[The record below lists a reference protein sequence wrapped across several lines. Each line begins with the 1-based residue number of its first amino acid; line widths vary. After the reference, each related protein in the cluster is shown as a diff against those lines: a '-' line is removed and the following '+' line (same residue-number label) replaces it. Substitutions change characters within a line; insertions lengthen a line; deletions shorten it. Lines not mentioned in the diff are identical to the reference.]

1 MLSMICKE
9 VKQMFLNLFRQ
20 DLPEQPITINLKVN
34 EKRIVDWLFSKDRL
48 EQIAGDKYY
57 KGIHDILFRK
67 RTAIGA
73 NGELIQVD
81 NLPNNKIV
89 DNQYKKIVDQ
99 KTNYLVSKSVT
110 FLTELDVN
118 KKLQDEINKYFN
130 YDFDILMKA
139 ICADSLNCGIGWLYV
154 YYDEKGKFKLK
165 RFAPY
170 EILPIWKDEEKTELE
185 FVIRFYD
192 IKKYVN
198 GEFKIFHKVEIYK
211 QDGIEYYDFINNQLI
226 PDTTKESGAYFKIN
240 NKNYNWGKI
249 PITYFKYNYFM
260 LPLIRDL
267 KTLQDVLNTALSDW
281 QNNMQEDSRNSI
293 LILKNYDGENLGE
306 FRQNLATY
314 GAVKIREDGD
324 VKLLKVEINTG
335 QYKEFIEFI
344 KKEMISV
351 AKAYDAIDL
360 RSGNEPNELQIKSVL
375 NDIDMDANSMDIEF
389 KHSLKRILWFFK
401 ADLANRNIGNFFD
414 DDTEIIFNKDQ
425 ITNESQVIS
434 DIKNSVGIVSHKTL
448 LKNHPYVYDVEQ
460 EEKQIQEE
468 HLVNNNLQVND
479 SKRTDNDIDDNIKK
493 GAKEGNNG

>member
-1 MLSMICKE
+1 
-9 VKQMFLNLFRQ
+9 MFLNLFKQ
-20 DLPEQPITINLKVN
+20 DLPEQPIIINLKVN

-48 EQIAGDKYY
+48 EQITGDKYY

-89 DNQYKKIVDQ
+89 
-99 KTNYLVSKSVT
+99 SKSVT

-118 KKLQDEINKYFN
+118 EKLQNELDKYFN
-130 YDFDILMKA
+130 YDFDILMK
-139 ICADSLNCGIGWLYV
+139 IVCIDSLNCGIGWIYS

-170 EILPIWKDEEKTELE
+170 EILPIWADEEKTELE
-185 FVIRFYD
+185 LAIRFYD

-198 GEFKIFHKVEIYK
+198 GEFQICHKVEIYK

-260 LPLIRDL
+260 L
-267 KTLQDVLNTALSDW
+267 
-281 QNNMQEDSRNSI
+281 SRNSI

-375 NDIDMDANSMDIEF
+375 NDIDMDANSMDVEF

-401 ADLANRNIGNFFD
+401 ADLANRNIGNFFN

-425 ITNESQVIS
+425 ITNESQVIN

-460 EEKQIQEE
+460 EEKQMQEE
-468 HLVNNNLQVND
+468 NMVNNLQV
-479 SKRTDNDIDDNIKK
+479 DDNIKK
-493 GAKEGNNG
+493 GVKEGNNG

>member
-1 MLSMICKE
+1 
-9 VKQMFLNLFRQ
+9 MFLNIFKQ

-48 EQIAGDKYY
+48 EQITGDKYY

-89 DNQYKKIVDQ
+89 DNLYKKIVDQ

-110 FLTELDVN
+110 FLTKLDE
-118 KKLQDEINKYFN
+118 KLQNEIDKYFN

-139 ICADSLNCGIGWLYV
+139 ICVDSLNCGIGWIYP
-154 YYDEKGKFKLK
+154 YYDDKGNFKLK
-165 RFAPY
+165 RFPPY
-170 EILPIWKDEEKTELE
+170 EILPIWIDEEKTELE
-185 FVIRFYD
+185 LAIRFYD
-192 IKKYVN
+192 VKTYIN
-198 GEFKIFHKVEIYK
+198 GEFKICHKVEIYK
-211 QDGIEYYDFINNQLI
+211 RDGIKYYDFINNQLI
-226 PDTTKESGAYFKIN
+226 PDTTKESGAYFKVN
-240 NKNYNWGKI
+240 NKAYNWGKI
-249 PITYFKYNYFM
+249 PLTAFKYNYSM
-260 LPLIRDL
+260 IPLIRD
-267 KTLQDVLNTALSDW
+267 
-281 QNNMQEDSRNSI
+281 
-293 LILKNYDGENLGE
+293 LGE

-401 ADLANRNIGNFFD
+401 ADLANRNIGNFFN

-425 ITNESQVIS
+425 ITNESQVIN

-468 HLVNNNLQVND
+468 HLANNNIQI
-479 SKRTDNDIDDNIKK
+479 NDIQNADNNKVLKKKSNSFDEEIKK
-493 GAKEGNNG
+493 GVNEAKNE

>member
-9 VKQMFLNLFRQ
+9 VKQMFLNIFKQ

-34 EKRIVDWLFSKDRL
+34 EKRIVDWLFSKHRL
-48 EQIAGDKYY
+48 EQITGDKYY

-89 DNQYKKIVDQ
+89 DNLYKKIVDQ
-99 KTNYLVSKSVT
+99 KINYLVSKSVT
-110 FLTELDVN
+110 FSTDNVKYQEQLD
-118 KKLQDEINKYFN
+118 KYFN

-139 ICADSLNCGIGWLYV
+139 VCTDSLNCGVGWLYS
-154 YYDEKGKFKLK
+154 YYDEKGNFKLK

-170 EILPIWKDEEKTELE
+170 EILPIWADEEKTELE

-192 IKKYVN
+192 IKTYIN
-198 GEFKIFHKVEIYK
+198 GAFKICHKVEIYK
-211 QDGIEYYDFINNQLI
+211 QYGIEYYDFINNRLI
-226 PDTTKESGAYFKIN
+226 QDTTKESGPYFKIN

-293 LILKNYDGENLGE
+293 LVLKNYDGENLGE

-344 KKEMISV
+344 KKEMISI

-375 NDIDMDANSMDIEF
+375 NDIDMDANSMDVEF
-389 KHSLKRILWFFK
+389 KHSLKHILWFFK
-401 ADLANRNIGNFFD
+401 ADLANRNIGNFFN

-448 LKNHPYVYDVEQ
+448 LKNHPYVHDIEKEEEQ
-460 EEKQIQEE
+460 IKEE
-468 HLVNNNLQVND
+468 HLINNNLQIND
-479 SKRTDNDIDDNIKK
+479 SKRTDNSFDEEIKK
-493 GAKEGNNG
+493 GANEAKNE

>member
-1 MLSMICKE
+1 MLLFKLCE
-9 VKQMFLNLFRQ
+9 GVKNVFLNIFKQ

-48 EQIAGDKYY
+48 EQITGDKYY

-67 RTAIGA
+67 RTAIG
-73 NGELIQVD
+73 NDGKLIEVD

-89 DNQYKKIVDQ
+89 DNLYKKIVDQ
-99 KTNYLVSKSVT
+99 KTNYLVSKSII
-110 FLTELDVN
+110 FATEN
-118 KKLQDEINKYFN
+118 EKLQDEIDKYFN

-139 ICADSLNCGIGWLYV
+139 ICVDSLNCGIGWIYP
-154 YYDEKGKFKLK
+154 YYDGDGNFKLK
-165 RFAPY
+165 RFPPY
-170 EILPIWKDEEKTELE
+170 EILPIWVDEEKTKLELA
-185 FVIRFYD
+185 IRFYD
-192 IKKYVN
+192 VKTYIN
-198 GEFKIFHKVEIYK
+198 GEFKICHKVEIYK
-211 QDGIEYYDFINNQLI
+211 RDGIEYYDFINNQLI
-226 PDTTKESGAYFKIN
+226 PDTTKESGAYFKVN
-240 NKNYNWGKI
+240 NKAYNWGKI
-249 PITYFKYNYFM
+249 PLTAFKYNYSM
-260 LPLIRDL
+260 IPLIRDL

-281 QNNMQEDSRNSI
+281 QNNMQEDSRNAI
-293 LILKNYDGENLGE
+293 IVIKNYDGENLGE

-344 KKEMISV
+344 KKEMINV

-375 NDIDMDANSMDIEF
+375 NDIDMDANSMDLEF

-401 ADLANRNIGNFFD
+401 ADLANRNIGNFFN
-414 DDTEIIFNKDQ
+414 DDTEIIFKKNQ
-425 ITNESQVIS
+425 ITNESQIIN
-434 DIKNSVGIVSHKTL
+434 DIKNSVEIVSHKTL

-479 SKRTDNDIDDNIKK
+479 NIKK
-493 GAKEGNNG
+493 GVNEAKNE

>member
-1 MLSMICKE
+1 MLSMIYKE
-9 VKQMFLNLFRQ
+9 VKQMFLNLFKQ

-67 RTAIGA
+67 RTAIG
-73 NGELIQVD
+73 NDGNLIEVD

-110 FLTELDVN
+110 FSTEN
-118 KKLQDEINKYFN
+118 EKFQNEIKKYFD
-130 YDFDILMKA
+130 YDFNILMKA
-139 ICADSLNCGIGWLYV
+139 ICADSLNCGIGWLYA
-154 YYDEKGKFKLK
+154 YYDEKGNFKLK

-170 EILPIWKDEEKTELE
+170 EILPIWADEEKTKLE

-192 IKKYVN
+192 VKKYVN
-198 GEFKIFHKVEIYK
+198 SEFKICHKVEIYK
-211 QDGIEYYDFINNQLI
+211 QDGIEYYNFINNQLI
-226 PDTTKESGAYFKIN
+226 PDKTKESGAYFKIN

-267 KTLQDVLNTALSDW
+267 KTLQDVLNTSLSDW
-281 QNNMQEDSRNSI
+281 QNNMQEDSRNAI
-293 LILKNYDGENLGE
+293 IVIKNYDGENLGE

-375 NDIDMDANSMDIEF
+375 NDIDMDANSMDLEF

-401 ADLANRNIGNFFD
+401 ADLANRNIGNFFND
-414 DDTEIIFNKDQ
+414 NTEIIFNKDQ
-425 ITNESQVIS
+425 ITNESQVIN

-468 HLVNNNLQVND
+468 HLVNNNLQV
-479 SKRTDNDIDDNIKK
+479 DDNIKK
-493 GAKEGNNG
+493 GVNEAKNE

>member
-1 MLSMICKE
+1 
-9 VKQMFLNLFRQ
+9 MFLNLFKQ

-67 RTAIGA
+67 RTAIG
-73 NGELIQVD
+73 NDGNLIEVD

-110 FLTELDVN
+110 FSTEN
-118 KKLQDEINKYFN
+118 EKFQNEIKKYFD
-130 YDFDILMKA
+130 YDFNILMKA
-139 ICADSLNCGIGWLYV
+139 ICADSLNCGIGWLYA
-154 YYDEKGKFKLK
+154 YYDEKGNFKLK

-170 EILPIWKDEEKTELE
+170 EILPIWADEEKTKLE

-192 IKKYVN
+192 VKKYIN
-198 GEFKIFHKVEIYK
+198 SEFKICHKVEIYK
-211 QDGIEYYDFINNQLI
+211 QDGIEYYNFINNQLI
-226 PDTTKESGAYFKIN
+226 PDKTKESGAYFKIN

-267 KTLQDVLNTALSDW
+267 KTLQDVLNTSLSDW
-281 QNNMQEDSRNSI
+281 QNNMQEDSRNAI
-293 LILKNYDGENLGE
+293 IVIKNYDGENLGE

-375 NDIDMDANSMDIEF
+375 NDIDMDANSMDLEF

-401 ADLANRNIGNFFD
+401 ADLANRNIGNFFND
-414 DDTEIIFNKDQ
+414 NTEIIFNKDQ
-425 ITNESQVIS
+425 ITNESQVIN

-468 HLVNNNLQVND
+468 HLVNNNLQV
-479 SKRTDNDIDDNIKK
+479 DDNIKK
-493 GAKEGNNG
+493 GVNEAKNE

>member
-1 MLSMICKE
+1 MLAMICKE
-9 VKQMFLNLFRQ
+9 VKQMFLNIFKQ

-34 EKRIVDWLFSKDRL
+34 EKRIVDWLFS
-48 EQIAGDKYY
+48 
-57 KGIHDILFRK
+57 DILFRK

-89 DNQYKKIVDQ
+89 DNLYKKIVDQ

-110 FLTELDVN
+110 FLTELDE
-118 KKLQDEINKYFN
+118 KLQNEIDKYFN

-139 ICADSLNCGIGWLYV
+139 ICVDSLNCGIGWIYP
-154 YYDEKGKFKLK
+154 YYDDKGNFKLK
-165 RFAPY
+165 RFPPY
-170 EILPIWKDEEKTELE
+170 EILPIWIDEEKTELE
-185 FVIRFYD
+185 LAIRFYD
-192 IKKYVN
+192 VKTYIN
-198 GEFKIFHKVEIYK
+198 GEFKICHKVEIYK
-211 QDGIEYYDFINNQLI
+211 RDGIKYYDFINNQLI
-226 PDTTKESGAYFKIN
+226 PDTTKESGAYFKVN
-240 NKNYNWGKI
+240 NKAYNWGKI
-249 PITYFKYNYFM
+249 PLTAFKYNYSM
-260 LPLIRDL
+260 IPLIRDL

-401 ADLANRNIGNFFD
+401 ADLANRNIGNFFN

-425 ITNESQVIS
+425 ITNESQVIN

-460 EEKQIQEE
+460 EEKQMQEE
-468 HLVNNNLQVND
+468 HLINNNLQIND
-479 SKRTDNDIDDNIKK
+479 SKRTDNNVDDNIKK
-493 GAKEGNNG
+493 GAKECNNG

>member
-1 MLSMICKE
+1 
-9 VKQMFLNLFRQ
+9 MFLNLFKQ
-20 DLPEQPITINLKVN
+20 DLPEQPIIINLKVN

-48 EQIAGDKYY
+48 EQITGDKYY

-89 DNQYKKIVDQ
+89 DNLYKKIVDQ

-118 KKLQDEINKYFN
+118 EKLQNELDKYFN
-130 YDFDILMKA
+130 YDFDILMK
-139 ICADSLNCGIGWLYV
+139 IVCIDSLNCGIGWIYS

-170 EILPIWKDEEKTELE
+170 EILPIWADEEKTELE
-185 FVIRFYD
+185 LAIRFYD

-198 GEFKIFHKVEIYK
+198 GEFQICHKVEIYK

-375 NDIDMDANSMDIEF
+375 NDIDMDANSMDVEF

-401 ADLANRNIGNFFD
+401 ADLANRNIGNFFN

-425 ITNESQVIS
+425 ITNESQVIN

-460 EEKQIQEE
+460 EEKQMQEE
-468 HLVNNNLQVND
+468 NMVNNLQV
-479 SKRTDNDIDDNIKK
+479 DDNIKK
-493 GAKEGNNG
+493 GVKEGNNG

>member
-1 MLSMICKE
+1 MLSMIYKE
-9 VKQMFLNLFRQ
+9 VKQMFLNLFKQ

-67 RTAIGA
+67 RTAIG
-73 NGELIQVD
+73 NDGNLIEVD

-110 FLTELDVN
+110 FSTEN
-118 KKLQDEINKYFN
+118 EKFQNEIKKYFD
-130 YDFDILMKA
+130 YDFNILMKA
-139 ICADSLNCGIGWLYV
+139 ICADSLNCGIGWLYA
-154 YYDEKGKFKLK
+154 YYDEKGNFKLK

-170 EILPIWKDEEKTELE
+170 EILPIWADEEKTKLE

-192 IKKYVN
+192 VKKYIN
-198 GEFKIFHKVEIYK
+198 SEFKICHKVEIYK
-211 QDGIEYYDFINNQLI
+211 QDGIEYYNFINNQLI
-226 PDTTKESGAYFKIN
+226 PDKTKESGAYFKIN

-267 KTLQDVLNTALSDW
+267 KTLQDVLNTSLSDW
-281 QNNMQEDSRNSI
+281 QNNMQEDSRNAI
-293 LILKNYDGENLGE
+293 IVIKNYDGENLGE

-375 NDIDMDANSMDIEF
+375 NDIDMDANSMDLEF

-401 ADLANRNIGNFFD
+401 ADLANRNIGNFFND
-414 DDTEIIFNKDQ
+414 NTEIIFNKDQ
-425 ITNESQVIS
+425 ITNESQVIN
-434 DIKNSVGIVSHKTL
+434 DIKNSIGIVSHKTL

-468 HLVNNNLQVND
+468 HLVNNNLQV
-479 SKRTDNDIDDNIKK
+479 DDNIKK
-493 GAKEGNNG
+493 GVNEAKNE

>member
-9 VKQMFLNLFRQ
+9 VKQMFLNLFKQ

-67 RTAIGA
+67 RTAIG
-73 NGELIQVD
+73 NDGKLIEVD

-99 KTNYLVSKSVT
+99 KTNYLVSKSIT

-130 YDFDILMKA
+130 YDFDTLMKA
-139 ICADSLNCGIGWLYV
+139 ICADSLNCGIGWLYS

-170 EILPIWKDEEKTELE
+170 EILPIWADEEKKELE

-192 IKKYVN
+192 VKKYVN
-198 GEFKIFHKVEIYK
+198 GEFKICHKVEIYK
-211 QDGIEYYDFINNQLI
+211 QDGIEYYNFINNQLI
-226 PDTTKESGAYFKIN
+226 QDTTKESGAYFKIN

-281 QNNMQEDSRNSI
+281 RNDMQEDSRNSI
-293 LILKNYDGENLGE
+293 LVLKNYDGENLGE

-324 VKLLKVEINTG
+324 VKLLKVEINT
-335 QYKEFIEFI
+335 
-344 KKEMISV
+344 
-351 AKAYDAIDL
+351 
-360 RSGNEPNELQIKSVL
+360 
-375 NDIDMDANSMDIEF
+375 
-389 KHSLKRILWFFK
+389 RIVW
-401 ADLANRNIGNFFD
+401 I
-414 DDTEIIFNKDQ
+414 
-425 ITNESQVIS
+425 
-434 DIKNSVGIVSHKTL
+434 
-448 LKNHPYVYDVEQ
+448 
-460 EEKQIQEE
+460 
-468 HLVNNNLQVND
+468 
-479 SKRTDNDIDDNIKK
+479 
-493 GAKEGNNG
+493 

>member
-1 MLSMICKE
+1 MLSMIYKE
-9 VKQMFLNLFRQ
+9 VKQMFLNLFKQ

-67 RTAIGA
+67 RTAIG
-73 NGELIQVD
+73 NDGNLIEVD

-110 FLTELDVN
+110 FSTEN
-118 KKLQDEINKYFN
+118 EKFQNEIKKYFD
-130 YDFDILMKA
+130 YDFNILMKA
-139 ICADSLNCGIGWLYV
+139 ICADSLNCGIGWLYA
-154 YYDEKGKFKLK
+154 YYDEKGNFKLK

-170 EILPIWKDEEKTELE
+170 EILPIWADEEKTKLE

-192 IKKYVN
+192 VKKYVN
-198 GEFKIFHKVEIYK
+198 SEFKICHKVEIYK
-211 QDGIEYYDFINNQLI
+211 QDGIEYYNFINNQLI
-226 PDTTKESGAYFKIN
+226 PDKTKESGAYFKIN

-267 KTLQDVLNTALSDW
+267 KTLQDVLNTSLSDW
-281 QNNMQEDSRNSI
+281 QNNMQEDSRNAI
-293 LILKNYDGENLGE
+293 IVIKNYDGENLGE

-375 NDIDMDANSMDIEF
+375 NDIDMDANSMDLEF

-401 ADLANRNIGNFFD
+401 ADLANRNIDNFFND
-414 DDTEIIFNKDQ
+414 NTEIIFNKDQ
-425 ITNESQVIS
+425 ITNESQVIN

-468 HLVNNNLQVND
+468 HLVNNNLQV
-479 SKRTDNDIDDNIKK
+479 DDNIKK
-493 GAKEGNNG
+493 GVNEAKNE

>member
-1 MLSMICKE
+1 
-9 VKQMFLNLFRQ
+9 MFLNLFKQ

-34 EKRIVDWLFSKDRL
+34 EKRIIDWLFSKDRL

-67 RTAIGA
+67 RTAIG
-73 NGELIQVD
+73 NDGKLIEVD

-89 DNQYKKIVDQ
+89 DNQYKKLVDQ

-110 FLTELDVN
+110 FLAELDVN
-118 KKLQDEINKYFN
+118 EKLQNKLDKYFN

-139 ICADSLNCGIGWLYV
+139 VCTDSLNCGVGWLYP
-154 YYDEKGKFKLK
+154 YYDEEGNFKLK

-170 EILPIWKDEEKTELE
+170 EILPIWADEEKTKLE

-192 IKKYVN
+192 VKKYVN
-198 GEFKIFHKVEIYK
+198 GEFKICHKVEIYK

-267 KTLQDVLNTALSDW
+267 KTLQD
-281 QNNMQEDSRNSI
+281 
-293 LILKNYDGENLGE
+293 ENLGE

-375 NDIDMDANSMDIEF
+375 NDIDMDANSMDLEF

-401 ADLANRNIGNFFD
+401 ADLANRNIGNFFN

-425 ITNESQVIS
+425 ITNESQVIN

-468 HLVNNNLQVND
+468 HLVNNNLQV
-479 SKRTDNDIDDNIKK
+479 DDNIKK
-493 GAKEGNNG
+493 GVNEANNE

>member
-1 MLSMICKE
+1 MLLFKLCE
-9 VKQMFLNLFRQ
+9 GVKNVFLNIFKQ

-48 EQIAGDKYY
+48 EQITGDKYY

-67 RTAIGA
+67 RTAIG
-73 NGELIQVD
+73 NDGKLIEVD

-89 DNQYKKIVDQ
+89 DNLYKKIVDQ
-99 KTNYLVSKSVT
+99 KTNYLVSKSII
-110 FLTELDVN
+110 FATEN
-118 KKLQDEINKYFN
+118 EKLQDEIDKYFN

-139 ICADSLNCGIGWLYV
+139 ICVDSLNCGIGWIYP
-154 YYDEKGKFKLK
+154 YYDGDGNFKLK
-165 RFAPY
+165 RFPPY
-170 EILPIWKDEEKTELE
+170 EILPIWVDEEKTKLELA
-185 FVIRFYD
+185 IRFYD
-192 IKKYVN
+192 VKTYIN
-198 GEFKIFHKVEIYK
+198 GEFKICHKVEIYK
-211 QDGIEYYDFINNQLI
+211 RDGIEYYDFINNQLI
-226 PDTTKESGAYFKIN
+226 PDTTKESGAYFKVN
-240 NKNYNWGKI
+240 NKAYNWGKI
-249 PITYFKYNYFM
+249 PLTAFKYNYSM
-260 LPLIRDL
+260 IPLIRDL

-281 QNNMQEDSRNSI
+281 QNNMQEDSRNAI
-293 LILKNYDGENLGE
+293 IVIKNYDGENLGE

-344 KKEMISV
+344 KKEMINV

-375 NDIDMDANSMDIEF
+375 NDIDMDANSMDLEF

-401 ADLANRNIGNFFD
+401 ADLANRNIGNFFN
-414 DDTEIIFNKDQ
+414 DDTEIIFKKNQ
-425 ITNESQVIS
+425 ITNESQIIN
-434 DIKNSVGIVSHKTL
+434 DIKNSVEIVSHKTL

-468 HLVNNNLQVND
+468 HLVNNNLQV
-479 SKRTDNDIDDNIKK
+479 DDNIKK
-493 GAKEGNNG
+493 GVNEAKNE

>member
-1 MLSMICKE
+1 
-9 VKQMFLNLFRQ
+9 MFLNLFNKQ

-48 EQIAGDKYY
+48 EQITGDKYY

-67 RTAIGA
+67 RTAIG
-73 NGELIQVD
+73 NDGKLIEVD

-89 DNQYKKIVDQ
+89 DNLYKKIVDQ
-99 KTNYLVSKSVT
+99 KTNYLASKSVI
-110 FLTELDVN
+110 FSTEN
-118 KKLQDEINKYFN
+118 EKFQDEINKYFN

-139 ICADSLNCGIGWLYV
+139 ICVDSLNCGIGWIYP
-154 YYDEKGKFKLK
+154 YYDGDGNFKLK
-165 RFAPY
+165 RFPPY
-170 EILPIWKDEEKTELE
+170 EILPIWVDEEKTKLELA
-185 FVIRFYD
+185 IRFYD
-192 IKKYVN
+192 VKTYIN
-198 GEFKIFHKVEIYK
+198 GEFKICHKVEIYK
-211 QDGIEYYDFINNQLI
+211 RDGIEYYDFINNQLI
-226 PDTTKESGAYFKIN
+226 PDTTKESGAYFKVN
-240 NKNYNWGKI
+240 NKAYNWGKI
-249 PITYFKYNYFM
+249 PLTAFKYNYSM
-260 LPLIRDL
+260 IPLIRDL

-401 ADLANRNIGNFFD
+401 ADLANRNIGNFFN

-460 EEKQIQEE
+460 EEKQMQEE
-468 HLVNNNLQVND
+468 HLINNIQNA
-479 SKRTDNDIDDNIKK
+479 DNNVDDNIKK

>member
-1 MLSMICKE
+1 
-9 VKQMFLNLFRQ
+9 MFLNLFKQ

-48 EQIAGDKYY
+48 EQITGDKYY

-67 RTAIGA
+67 RTAIG
-73 NGELIQVD
+73 NDGKLIEVD

-99 KTNYLVSKSVT
+99 KTNYLVSQSVT

-118 KKLQDEINKYFN
+118 EKLQNEIDKYFN

-139 ICADSLNCGIGWLYV
+139 ICVDSLNCGIGWIYP
-154 YYDEKGKFKLK
+154 YYDGDGNFKLK
-165 RFAPY
+165 RFPPY
-170 EILPIWKDEEKTELE
+170 EILPIWVDEEKTKLELA
-185 FVIRFYD
+185 IRFYD
-192 IKKYVN
+192 VKTYIN
-198 GEFKIFHKVEIYK
+198 GEFKICHKVEIY
-211 QDGIEYYDFINNQLI
+211 QLI
-226 PDTTKESGAYFKIN
+226 QDTTKESGAYFKIN

-249 PITYFKYNYFM
+249 PLTAFKYNYHM
-260 LPLIRDL
+260 IPLIRDL

-344 KKEMISV
+344 KKEMINV

-375 NDIDMDANSMDIEF
+375 NDIDMDANSMDLEF

-401 ADLANRNIGNFFD
+401 ADLANRNIGNFFN

-425 ITNESQVIS
+425 ITNESQVIN

-468 HLVNNNLQVND
+468 HLANNNIQV
-479 SKRTDNDIDDNIKK
+479 DDNIKK
-493 GAKEGNNG
+493 GVNEANNE

>member
-1 MLSMICKE
+1 MLLFKLCE
-9 VKQMFLNLFRQ
+9 GVKNVFLNIFKQ

-48 EQIAGDKYY
+48 EQITGDKYY

-67 RTAIGA
+67 RTAIG
-73 NGELIQVD
+73 NDGKLIEVD

-89 DNQYKKIVDQ
+89 DNLYKKIVDQ
-99 KTNYLVSKSVT
+99 KTNYLVSKSII
-110 FLTELDVN
+110 FATEN
-118 KKLQDEINKYFN
+118 EKLQDEIDKYFN

-139 ICADSLNCGIGWLYV
+139 ICVDSLNCGIGWIYP
-154 YYDEKGKFKLK
+154 YYDGDGNFKLK
-165 RFAPY
+165 RFPPY
-170 EILPIWKDEEKTELE
+170 EILPIWVDEEKTKLELA
-185 FVIRFYD
+185 IRFYD
-192 IKKYVN
+192 VKTYIN
-198 GEFKIFHKVEIYK
+198 GEFKICHKVEIYK
-211 QDGIEYYDFINNQLI
+211 RDGIEYYDFINNQLI
-226 PDTTKESGAYFKIN
+226 PDTTKESGAYFKVN
-240 NKNYNWGKI
+240 NKAYNWGKI
-249 PITYFKYNYFM
+249 PLTAFKYNYSM
-260 LPLIRDL
+260 IPLIRDL

-344 KKEMISV
+344 KKEMINV

-375 NDIDMDANSMDIEF
+375 NDIDMDANSMDLEF

-401 ADLANRNIGNFFD
+401 ADLANRNIGNFFN

-425 ITNESQVIS
+425 ITNESQVIN

-468 HLVNNNLQVND
+468 HLVNNNLQV
-479 SKRTDNDIDDNIKK
+479 DDNIKK
-493 GAKEGNNG
+493 GVNEAKNE

>member
-1 MLSMICKE
+1 MLLFKLCE
-9 VKQMFLNLFRQ
+9 GVKNVFLNIFKQ
-20 DLPEQPITINLKVN
+20 NLPEQPITINLKVN

-48 EQIAGDKYY
+48 EQITGDKYY

-67 RTAIGA
+67 RTAIG
-73 NGELIQVD
+73 NDGKLIEVD

-89 DNQYKKIVDQ
+89 DNLYKKIVDQ
-99 KTNYLVSKSVT
+99 KTNYLVSKSII
-110 FLTELDVN
+110 FATEN
-118 KKLQDEINKYFN
+118 EKLQDEIDKYFN

-139 ICADSLNCGIGWLYV
+139 ICVDSLNCGIGWIYP
-154 YYDEKGKFKLK
+154 YYDGDGNFKLK
-165 RFAPY
+165 RFPPY
-170 EILPIWKDEEKTELE
+170 EILPIWVDEEKTKLELA
-185 FVIRFYD
+185 IRFYD
-192 IKKYVN
+192 VKTYIN
-198 GEFKIFHKVEIYK
+198 GEFKICHKVEIYK
-211 QDGIEYYDFINNQLI
+211 RDGIEYYDFINNQLI
-226 PDTTKESGAYFKIN
+226 QDTTKESGAYFKVN
-240 NKNYNWGKI
+240 NKAYNWGKI
-249 PITYFKYNYFM
+249 PLTAFKYNYSM
-260 LPLIRDL
+260 IPLIRDL

-281 QNNMQEDSRNSI
+281 QNNMQEDSRNAI
-293 LILKNYDGENLGE
+293 IVIKNYDGENLGE

-344 KKEMISV
+344 KKEMINV

-375 NDIDMDANSMDIEF
+375 NDIDMDANSMDLEF

-401 ADLANRNIGNFFD
+401 ADLANRNIGNFFN
-414 DDTEIIFNKDQ
+414 DDTEIIFKKNQ
-425 ITNESQVIS
+425 ITNESQIIN
-434 DIKNSVGIVSHKTL
+434 DIKNSVEIVSHKTL

-479 SKRTDNDIDDNIKK
+479 NIKK
-493 GAKEGNNG
+493 GVNEAKNE

>member
-1 MLSMICKE
+1 MLSMIYKE
-9 VKQMFLNLFRQ
+9 VKQMFLNLFKQ

-67 RTAIGA
+67 RTAIG
-73 NGELIQVD
+73 NDGNLIEVD

-110 FLTELDVN
+110 FSTEN
-118 KKLQDEINKYFN
+118 EKFQNEIKKYFD
-130 YDFDILMKA
+130 YDFNILMKA
-139 ICADSLNCGIGWLYV
+139 ICADSLNCGIGWLYA
-154 YYDEKGKFKLK
+154 YYDEKGNFKLK

-170 EILPIWKDEEKTELE
+170 EILPIWADEEKTKLE

-192 IKKYVN
+192 VKKYVN
-198 GEFKIFHKVEIYK
+198 SEFKICHKVEIYK
-211 QDGIEYYDFINNQLI
+211 QDGIEYYNFINNQLI
-226 PDTTKESGAYFKIN
+226 PDKTKESGAYFKIN

-267 KTLQDVLNTALSDW
+267 KTLQDVLNTSLSDW
-281 QNNMQEDSRNSI
+281 QNNMQEDSRNAI
-293 LILKNYDGENLGE
+293 IVIKNYDGENLGE

-375 NDIDMDANSMDIEF
+375 NDIDMDANSMDLEF

-401 ADLANRNIGNFFD
+401 ADLANRNIDNFFND
-414 DDTEIIFNKDQ
+414 NTEIIFNKDQ
-425 ITNESQVIS
+425 ITNESQVIN

-468 HLVNNNLQVND
+468 HLGNNNLQV
-479 SKRTDNDIDDNIKK
+479 DDNIKK
-493 GAKEGNNG
+493 GVNEAKNE

>member
-1 MLSMICKE
+1 MLLFKLCE
-9 VKQMFLNLFRQ
+9 GVKNVFLNIFKQ

-48 EQIAGDKYY
+48 EQITGDKYY

-67 RTAIGA
+67 RTAIG
-73 NGELIQVD
+73 NDGKLIEVD

-89 DNQYKKIVDQ
+89 DNLYKKIVDQ
-99 KTNYLVSKSVT
+99 KTNYLVSKSII
-110 FLTELDVN
+110 FATEN
-118 KKLQDEINKYFN
+118 EKLQDEIDKYFN

-139 ICADSLNCGIGWLYV
+139 ICVDSLNCGIGWIYP
-154 YYDEKGKFKLK
+154 YYDGDGNFKLK
-165 RFAPY
+165 RFPPY
-170 EILPIWKDEEKTELE
+170 EILPIWVDEEKTKLELA
-185 FVIRFYD
+185 IRFYD
-192 IKKYVN
+192 VKTYIN
-198 GEFKIFHKVEIYK
+198 GEFKTCHKVEIYK

-226 PDTTKESGAYFKIN
+226 PDTTKESGAYFKVN
-240 NKNYNWGKI
+240 NKAYNWGKI
-249 PITYFKYNYFM
+249 PLTAFKYNYSM
-260 LPLIRDL
+260 IPLIRDL

-281 QNNMQEDSRNSI
+281 QNNMQEDSRNAI
-293 LILKNYDGENLGE
+293 IVIKNYDGENLGE

-344 KKEMISV
+344 KKEMINV

-375 NDIDMDANSMDIEF
+375 NDIDMDANSMDLEF

-401 ADLANRNIGNFFD
+401 ADLANRNIGNFFN
-414 DDTEIIFNKDQ
+414 DDTEIIFKKNQ
-425 ITNESQVIS
+425 ITNESQIIN
-434 DIKNSVGIVSHKTL
+434 DIKNSVEIVSHKTL

-468 HLVNNNLQVND
+468 HLVNNNLQV
-479 SKRTDNDIDDNIKK
+479 DDNIKK
-493 GAKEGNNG
+493 GVNEAKNE

>member
-9 VKQMFLNLFRQ
+9 VKQMFLNIFKQ

-34 EKRIVDWLFSKDRL
+34 EKRIVDWLFSKHRL
-48 EQIAGDKYY
+48 EQITGDKYY

-89 DNQYKKIVDQ
+89 DNLYKKIVDQ
-99 KTNYLVSKSVT
+99 KINYLVSKSVT
-110 FLTELDVN
+110 FSTDNVKYQEQLD
-118 KKLQDEINKYFN
+118 KYFN

-139 ICADSLNCGIGWLYV
+139 VCTDSLNCGVGWLYS
-154 YYDEKGKFKLK
+154 YYDEKGNFKLK

-170 EILPIWKDEEKTELE
+170 EILPIWADEEKTELE

-192 IKKYVN
+192 IKTYIN
-198 GEFKIFHKVEIYK
+198 GAFKICHKVEIYK
-211 QDGIEYYDFINNQLI
+211 QDGIEYYDFINNRLI
-226 PDTTKESGAYFKIN
+226 QDTTKESGPYFKIN

-293 LILKNYDGENLGE
+293 LVLKNYDGENLGE

-324 VKLLKVEINTG
+324 VKLC
-335 QYKEFIEFI
+335 
-344 KKEMISV
+344 
-351 AKAYDAIDL
+351 
-360 RSGNEPNELQIKSVL
+360 SGNEPNELQIKSVL
-375 NDIDMDANSMDIEF
+375 NDIDMDANSMDLEF

-401 ADLANRNIGNFFD
+401 ADLANRNIGNFFN

-425 ITNESQVIS
+425 ITNESQVIN

-468 HLVNNNLQVND
+468 HLANNNIQI
-479 SKRTDNDIDDNIKK
+479 NDIQNADNNKVLKKKRNSFDEEIKK
-493 GAKEGNNG
+493 GVNEAKNE

>member
-1 MLSMICKE
+1 
-9 VKQMFLNLFRQ
+9 MFLNLFKQ

-57 KGIHDILFRK
+57 QGIHDILFRK
-67 RTAIGA
+67 RTAIG
-73 NGELIQVD
+73 NDGKLIEVD

-99 KTNYLVSKSVT
+99 KTNYLVSKSIT

-130 YDFDILMKA
+130 YDFDTLMKA
-139 ICADSLNCGIGWLYV
+139 ICVDSLNCGIGWLYS

-170 EILPIWKDEEKTELE
+170 EILPIWADEEKKELE

-192 IKKYVN
+192 VKKYVN
-198 GEFKIFHKVEIYK
+198 GEFKICHKVEIYK
-211 QDGIEYYDFINNQLI
+211 QDGIEYYNFINNQLI
-226 PDTTKESGAYFKIN
+226 QDTTKESGAYFKIN

-281 QNNMQEDSRNSI
+281 RNDMQEDSRNSI
-293 LILKNYDGENLGE
+293 LVLKNYDGENLGE

-314 GAVKIREDGD
+314 GAVKIREDG

-375 NDIDMDANSMDIEF
+375 NDIDMDANSMDLEF

-401 ADLANRNIGNFFD
+401 ADLANRNIGNFFND
-414 DDTEIIFNKDQ
+414 YTEIIFNKDK
-425 ITNESQVIS
+425 IINESQIIN

-460 EEKQIQEE
+460 EEKQMQEE
-468 HLVNNNLQVND
+468 HLINNNLQV
-479 SKRTDNDIDDNIKK
+479 DDNIKK
-493 GAKEGNNG
+493 GVNKANNE